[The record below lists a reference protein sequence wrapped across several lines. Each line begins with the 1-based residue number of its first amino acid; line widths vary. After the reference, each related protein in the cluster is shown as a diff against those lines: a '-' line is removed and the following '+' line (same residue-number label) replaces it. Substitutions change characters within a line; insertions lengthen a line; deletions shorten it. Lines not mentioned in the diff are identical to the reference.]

1 MYEMEAMMEK
11 KFETG
16 SITPRKKLGGIR
28 LRLLLKLSKKDWHEI
43 RGNKQILL
51 PMLILPILIT
61 IVYPLLLVAAPLSD
75 PGSFGSPA
83 ELKAFLDMMIG
94 SIIRPMFVMIP
105 LLITMAIASDSWAGE
120 KERKTAESL
129 FLLPLSDTELFV
141 AKVLASFIP
150 GMLITWGCWVALT
163 VLLDSLLFPVLGFLY
178 MPDVLWIFMVFVFS
192 PILAFFS
199 IFVNCWVSYRAKD
212 AKSAQQ
218 IGGSVIT
225 IFIGV
230 LIGGIFGL
238 IELVIILLTIVFGAV
253 DLVLVYLSPRI
264 FSREAMIAKF

>member
-1 MYEMEAMMEK
+1 MVSMKEK
-11 KFETG
+11 ELETG
-16 SITPRKKLGGIR
+16 AKTQRMKLGSIR
-28 LRLLLKLSKKDWHEI
+28 LRLLLKLSRKDWREI
-43 RGNKQILL
+43 RGNKQILI
-51 PMLILPILIT
+51 PMLVLPILVT

-75 PGSFGSPA
+75 TASFSSPE
-83 ELKAFLDMMIG
+83 ELRFYIDTMVG
-94 SIIRPMFVMIP
+94 NIIRPMFVMIP

-141 AKVLASFIP
+141 AKVLSSFIP
-150 GMLITWGCWVALT
+150 GMLVTWGCWAALT
-163 VLLDSLLFPVLGFLY
+163 ILLDTLLFPALGFLY
-178 MPDVLWIFMVFVFS
+178 MPDMVWIFMVFVFS

-218 IGGSVIT
+218 IGGSVVT
-225 IFIGV
+225 IFIAV

-238 IELVIILLTIVFGAV
+238 LEIIVILLTIVFGAI
-253 DLVLVYLSPRI
+253 DLILVYLSPRI